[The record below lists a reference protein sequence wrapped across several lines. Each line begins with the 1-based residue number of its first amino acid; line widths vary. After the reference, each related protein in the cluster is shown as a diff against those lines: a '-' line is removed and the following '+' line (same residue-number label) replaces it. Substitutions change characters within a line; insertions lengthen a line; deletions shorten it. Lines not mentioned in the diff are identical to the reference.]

1 MDTSKLPTNNQL
13 STDTNVPKPPVQQR
27 GRRKMDIKLYQIPNL
42 KYYWMKWHYQGLL
55 RRESTKTLNNKI
67 SVYGEKLVN
76 EIFESLANSTIEK
89 LLLKF
94 DCITIDL
101 ISGWETVTNE
111 GCLRREVLTSAS
123 IPGVFPP
130 VAVGNEFLLDG
141 GNTNSMP
148 VQIVKWQGA

>member
-1 MDTSKLPTNNQL
+1 MDTSKLPSNNRL
-13 STDTNVPKPPVQQR
+13 STNTNVPKSPVQKR
-27 GRRKMDIKLYQIPNL
+27 GRRKMDIKLYQRPDS

-76 EIFESLANSTIEK
+76 EIFESLPNSTIEK
-89 LLLKF
+89 LPLKF

-101 ISGWETVTNE
+101 ISWWETVTNE
-111 GCLRREVLTSAS
+111 GGLRREVLTSAS

-130 VAVGNEFLLDG
+130 VAVGNQLLLDG
-141 GNTNSMP
+141 GATDSIP